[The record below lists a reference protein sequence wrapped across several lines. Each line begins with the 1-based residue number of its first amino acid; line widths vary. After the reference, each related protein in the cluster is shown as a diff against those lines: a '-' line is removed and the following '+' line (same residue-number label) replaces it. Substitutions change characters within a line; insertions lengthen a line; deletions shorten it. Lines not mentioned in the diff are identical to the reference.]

1 MEKYK
6 SNLRAQTSFV
16 SIVMVCCTM
25 FFLSNRIMNGDDSF
39 FDEDGGGNGL
49 HFQVVSLKIGIHVD
63 VVLKEWDSDIEKI
76 DGYSFRRLNVPGL
89 GVSGSVGRPEL
100 PVWRRLIEVP
110 LNATEVKA
118 TVTSMSAEPVVL
130 EDKSASDPL
139 YPVQP
144 PVEKLPG
151 AKPAPLVW
159 NRDYYA
165 RTLKTGTAPV
175 EVSHFGVQRGRN
187 LYLVTVY
194 PFEYI
199 PASNALTVRSALS
212 FDVSWS
218 CDSSAPKWRASR
230 YSSPLMEQ
238 PLKMV
243 LLNEEVT
250 KDGFAAYPAGLL
262 IIAAPSFFTDPN
274 LADFVAWKNQR
285 GLHTTLV
292 STAETGTTATAIRGY
307 IQNAYDTWDIPPS
320 FLLLVGDTDT
330 IPHWTG
336 GGSDSPPTD
345 LNYTLLDGTEWN
357 TPDMWCGRFSV
368 RTAAELANAVQKTLR
383 YEHGLWSTAPGWEK
397 QVSFMAGQDNY
408 AITEG
413 THNAVAAGYF
423 NPAGFTSE
431 KIYMVSYGGTTQHIS
446 NAANQGRSFLVYS
459 GHGSQTSWADG
470 PYFGKSNVYSLNNDV
485 FPMVFGF
492 ACVTGYYPLD
502 ECFGEAW
509 LRHEA
514 GGLAYWGSSVNSFWD
529 EDDILEKKV
538 FEGFWQNSLTWIG
551 AMLEYAKNGLY
562 LYYGNTADVRRY
574 FEMYN
579 LMGDPSVE
587 LLTEVVQ
594 DLSVSHVPVI
604 QAGVSSFSV
613 YGAPDGAVAAITQD
627 GRIHGVTVSSG
638 GEAAMSFTP
647 PLISGSALLTI
658 TCRNYRSLEVAL
670 PVAAG
675 SEGSLFL
682 DASRYACEDTV
693 VVRVS
698 DTDLNT
704 DPGTAQTVMVTVIST
719 SEPSG
724 MPVTLTE
731 SGPDTSFF
739 SGNVALS
746 ATGIPGSLAVADGD
760 TITATYVD
768 ADDGAGGLDVP
779 VTADAVIDCAPTGI
793 NNVNILNIQA
803 TEASVTFDTDEPT
816 IGLVRY
822 GPACDTLTF
831 DALETGLKTS
841 HNIILAG
848 LTPASTYFI
857 SVEAADAL
865 GNSAVDNN
873 NGSCYG
879 FATLEQID
887 YFTELFDAS
896 DNDLANQTLS
906 FMPDGSANFYQ
917 ACREPAASFPSDP
930 AGGSVY
936 SLYDDDFVY
945 VTLSSGRQVSLYG
958 VPYLGIYIGSNGYI
972 TFEGGDSE
980 WGESVGT
987 HFALP
992 RVCGLFDDLNPSSGG
1007 SVSSREFADHVAI
1020 TFQDVYEYDGY
1031 AGNSFQMELYY
1042 EGGPEAG
1049 LITITHLGIA
1059 STDGLV
1065 GISQG
1070 NGMPPDFV
1078 ESDLSAYTGCL
1089 GEGEDEGEEENIPIP
1104 ADLNVDWRVV
1114 LSEAIAYLTGWQQGV
1129 NPMNYAIRAAYIWQN
1144 GEPYAYDPQAA
1155 PPLCWVVQE

>member
-1 MEKYK
+1 MKKYK
-6 SNLRAQTSFV
+6 SNLPAQTSLV
-16 SIVMVCCTM
+16 WIVIMCCIM
-25 FFLSNRIMNGDDSF
+25 FFLSNRKMNGDDSF
-39 FDEDGGGNGL
+39 FDEDGGGNTFT
-49 HFQVVSLKIGIHVD
+49 FQVVSLKFGIHVD
-63 VVLKEWDSDIEKI
+63 VVLNEWDSDIEKI
-76 DGYSFRRLNVPGL
+76 DSHSFRRLNVPGL

-110 LNATEVKA
+110 LNAAGVKA
-118 TVTSMSAEPVVL
+118 TVTSMSAEPALV
-130 EDKSASDPL
+130 DGKSTGEPL

-144 PVEKLPG
+144 PVEKVPG

-159 NRDYYA
+159 DRAYYA
-165 RTLKTGTAPV
+165 RTGKTDAVPV
-175 EVSHFGVQRGRN
+175 EVSHFGIQRGRN
-187 LYLVTVY
+187 LYLVSVY
-194 PFEYI
+194 PFEYT
-199 PASNALTVRSALS
+199 PASSALTVRTALS

-218 CDSSAPKWRASR
+218 CESSVPQWRASR
-230 YSSPLMEQ
+230 YRSLLLEQ
-238 PLKMV
+238 PLAPV
-243 LLNEEVT
+243 LLNEEGT
-250 KDGFAAYPAGLL
+250 KDGFAGYPAGLL
-262 IIAAPSFFTDPN
+262 IIAAPSFFNDPN
-274 LADFVAWKNQR
+274 LADYVAWKNQR

-292 STAETGTTATAIRGY
+292 STAETGATATAIRDY

-345 LNYTLLDGTEWN
+345 LNYALLDGTEWN
-357 TPDMWCGRFSV
+357 TPDIWCGRFSV
-368 RTAAELANAVQKTLR
+368 RTAAELAHAVHKTLN
-383 YEHGLWSTAPGWEK
+383 YEHRLWSTAPGWEK
-397 QVSFMAGQDNY
+397 NASFMAGQDNY

-413 THNAVAAGYF
+413 THNAVITSYF

-431 KIYMVSYGGTTQHIS
+431 KIYMVSYGGTTQQIR
-446 NAANQGRSFLVYS
+446 NAANDGRSFLVYS
-459 GHGSQTSWADG
+459 GHGGETVWADG
-470 PYFGKSNVYSLNNDV
+470 PYFSQSDVTSLNNDV

-492 ACVTGYYPLD
+492 ACVTGCYTIT
-502 ECFGEAW
+502 ECFGETW

-529 EDDILEKKV
+529 EDDILERKV
-538 FEGFWQNSLTWIG
+538 FNGFWDQGLTWIG
-551 AMLEYAKNGLY
+551 AMLEYGKTNLY
-562 LYYGNTADVRRY
+562 LYYGNTTNVRRY

-587 LLTEVVQ
+587 LVTEVIQ
-594 DLSVSHVPVI
+594 DLSLSHAPVL

-803 TEASVTFDTDEPT
+803 TEASVTFDTDEPAT
-816 IGLVRY
+816 GVVRY
-822 GPACDTLTF
+822 GTACDALTF
-831 DALETGLKTS
+831 DVTEAGLKTS
-841 HNIILAG
+841 HSIALSG
-848 LTPASTYFI
+848 LLPDSAYFLSI
-857 SVEAADAL
+857 EAADAV
-865 GNSAVDNN
+865 GNSAVNDN

-879 FATLEQID
+879 FATLEQTD
-887 YFTELFDAS
+887 YFTEVFDAS
-896 DNDLANQTLS
+896 DNDVSNQTL
-906 FMPDGSANFYQ
+906 FFTPDGSMNFYQ
-917 ACREPAASFPSDP
+917 ACREPATSFSSDP
-930 AGGSVY
+930 AGGIAY
-936 SLYDDDFVY
+936 SLADDGY
-945 VTLSSGRQVSLYG
+945 AAVTLSGGRQVSLYG
-958 VPYLGIYIGSNGYI
+958 VSYTTFYIGSNGYI
-972 TFEGGDSE
+972 TFGTAETE
-980 WGESVGT
+980 YQESVGA

-992 RVCGLFDDLNPSSGG
+992 HISGLFDDLNPASAGT
-1007 SVSSREFADHVAI
+1007 VSSREFADHVAI
-1020 TFQDVYEYDGY
+1020 TFQDVPEYGGY
-1031 AGNSFQMELYY
+1031 LGNSFQIEMYY
-1042 EGGPEAG
+1042 EGGPDAG
-1049 LITITHLGIA
+1049 LITITHLGMA

-1070 NGMPPDFV
+1070 NGMPVDFV

-1089 GEGEDEGEEENIPIP
+1089 GEGEGEGENIPIP
-1104 ADLNVDWRVV
+1104 ADLNMDWRVGI
-1114 LSEAIAYLTGWQQGV
+1114 SEAIAYLTGWQQGV
-1129 NPMNYAIRAAYIWQN
+1129 NPINYAIRAAYIWKN
-1144 GEPYAYDPQAA
+1144 GEQYVYDPQTA
-1155 PPLCWVVQE
+1155 PPLCWVVEE